1 MSSCGKGARALIFL
15 VAIFL
20 VLVFPALA
28 ERPKTTES
36 TGECSSFAE
45 AKKRI
50 GQKSCIRGQV
60 LRVEH
65 SPEGMSYLNFCE
77 DSRACPFSV
86 VVFAE
91 DLHHVGALETLV
103 GRTIEI
109 RGKVRDYDGRAEIVL
124 KDSGQLGEELKR
136 LPPVPKEFDVEQQGR
151 FSVGTFHATKS
162 PKPSHKKAKLPTTID
177 VEDGFDE

>member
-1 MSSCGKGARALIFL
+1 MSGCGKALRALIFRFT
-15 VAIFL
+15 IFL
-20 VLVFPALA
+20 AMLWLLFASTALA
-28 ERPKTTES
+28 ERPKTPES

-77 DSRACPFSV
+77 DSRVCPFSV

-109 RGKVRDYDGRAEIVL
+109 RGKVRDSPWAPSMPLRARNPVTRKPNYRRQSTL
-124 KDSGQLGEELKR
+124 KMDST
-136 LPPVPKEFDVEQQGR
+136 
-151 FSVGTFHATKS
+151 S
-162 PKPSHKKAKLPTTID
+162 
-177 VEDGFDE
+177 EDAMCNLVTL